1 LDTDATAVDPKRAF
15 PIGTRYGRNPRM
27 SGPSEPADLRLPEDA
42 RQQVRDRVE
51 ETFERIPGKEISCLN
66 CGFFRR

>member
-1 LDTDATAVDPKRAF
+1 
-15 PIGTRYGRNPRM
+15 M

-51 ETFERIPGKEISCLN
+51 ETFDDPGGKRSPASIAAFSGAN
-66 CGFFRR
+66 

>member
-1 LDTDATAVDPKRAF
+1 
-15 PIGTRYGRNPRM
+15 M

-51 ETFERIPGKEISCLN
+51 ETFDTIPGKEISCLN